1 MDLRKEV
8 KETLD
13 CFATERCKKRRLK
26 RRNDDTDEEV
36 FKAIF
41 TFFISSNERAKS

>member
-26 RRNDDTDEEV
+26 RRNDEEV